1 MSRISGQEDSFD
13 GALKAVR
20 RYLLEK
26 GNQFDRGPSYEGNG
40 ETLASVAQAVRMYET
55 LGYSKLV
62 EFGHPPTYAV
72 LGRGRREVHIFQ
84 PQDPKIRDWLENDH
98 ATLNDPPIRAYFL
111 EKSGLSES
119 DLPAPRTPRQFH
131 INEVDNVFIVTTDER
146 A

>member
-1 MSRISGQEDSFD
+1 MGGISKQDDSFD
-13 GALKAVR
+13 NALKAVR

-26 GNQFDRGPSYEGNG
+26 GNRFDRGPSYEGNG
-40 ETLASVAQAVRMYET
+40 EVLASVAQAVRIYET
-55 LGYSKLV
+55 LGYKKLM

-72 LGRGRREVHIFQ
+72 LGRGHREVHIFQ
-84 PQDPKIRDWLENDH
+84 PKDPKIRDWLENDH

-119 DLPAPRTPRQFH
+119 DLPTPRAPRHFH
-131 INEVDNVFIVTTDER
+131 INEVDSVFIVTTDER

>member
-1 MSRISGQEDSFD
+1 MGGTSGQESGFDS
-13 GALKAVR
+13 ALKAVR

-26 GNQFDRGPSYEGNG
+26 GNRFDRGPSYEGNG
-40 ETLASVAQAVRMYET
+40 EVLASVSQAVRMYET
-55 LGYSKLV
+55 LGYTKLM

-72 LGRGRREVHIFQ
+72 LERGHREVHIFQ
-84 PQDPKIRDWLENDH
+84 PQDPKIKDWLENDQ

-111 EKSGLSES
+111 EKSGLPES

-131 INEVDNVFIVTTDER
+131 INEVDNVFIVSTDER